1 MKLENAENPQEILF
15 GDRTRKM
22 ALSYSTGIEFRI
34 HVEVKS
40 FTSALKP
47 LQTPI
52 NIFFFHRCGKLRKEC
67 YTILPF
73 LGLFYLLA
81 SPIGLTGSRDQI
93 SRILQKRPRGFSKAL
108 QRKSCPNRFC
118 LEAQRSHLK
127 RMSSDYSG
135 SDDVLKLYLDQAAKK
150 CKFERNK

>member
-1 MKLENAENPQEILF
+1 MPRN
-15 GDRTRKM
+15 RRR
-22 ALSYSTGIEFRI
+22 SYSGIEPEKWLLVRESSSGYMYKFHQCI
-34 HVEVKS
+34 K
-40 FTSALKP
+40 TSP
-47 LQTPI
+47 NSNQH
-52 NIFFFHRCGKLRKEC
+52 FFFTDVANFAKNV
-67 YTILPF
+67 ILPF

-135 SDDVLKLYLDQAAKK
+135 SDDVLKLYLDQAAKN